1 MLWDFSP
8 VGEKQF
14 TIRRYPLPTFTKG
27 KPVQA
32 APVDIVIQANIQPAT
47 SDDTFIL
54 PEAFRTSSAI
64 MIFSKT
70 ELREAKEGSYAADEV
85 TFKGDDYVVMRVW
98 DYTNEQLPLL
108 SHYEAIAV
116 RRPVAKG

>member
-8 VGEKQF
+8 IGQKQF
-14 TIRRYPLPTFTKG
+14 TLKRYPLPTLVKG
-27 KPVQA
+27 KPVA
-32 APVDIVIQANIQPAT
+32 AVPVDVIIQANIQPAT

-54 PEAFRTSSAI
+54 PEALRTSSAI

-70 ELREAKEGSYAADEV
+70 ELREAREGSYAADEIE
-85 TFKGDDYVVMRVW
+85 FKGDTYVVMRVW
-98 DYTNEQLPLL
+98 DYVNEQLPLL

-116 RRPVAKG
+116 RRPVAKA